1 MLSLDI
7 FNIGN
12 IGVGICMLGVSQV
25 KIFLEEGT
33 KESPLGTNYIV
44 VIQSTVNGSKS
55 DL

>member
-7 FNIGN
+7 FN

-33 KESPLGTNYIV
+33 KESPLGANYI